1 MTLAVRLR
9 KERKAKGLSQRDLAL
24 ACGVGHIA
32 QGNYE
37 NGHRVPRADYLCSLN
52 ALGFDVHYIL
62 TGERLPFG
70 EVQLSASEAAVVR
83 SLRLLDEKDRE
94 LIQQLLA
101 TLTKGVE

>member
-1 MTLAVRLR
+1 MTLADRLR

-37 NGHRVPRADYLCSLN
+37 KGHRVPRADYLCSLN

-62 TGERLPFG
+62 TGERHTG
-70 EVQLSASEAAVVR
+70 DAELSAAEAAFIRRLR
-83 SLRLLDEKDRE
+83 SLQAVDRDA
-94 LIQQLLA
+94 LQQLL
-101 TLTKGVE
+101 TKLTPGVE